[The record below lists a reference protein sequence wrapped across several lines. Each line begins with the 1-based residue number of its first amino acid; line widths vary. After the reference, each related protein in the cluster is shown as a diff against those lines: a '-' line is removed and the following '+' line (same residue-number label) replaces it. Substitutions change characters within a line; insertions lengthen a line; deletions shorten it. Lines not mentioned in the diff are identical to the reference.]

1 MSQKTIKSIQ
11 TYIQN
16 EMAMADFDYAESKGK
31 YLASIK
37 EFDQNNNILKE
48 VGYRPDGWVEN
59 HYSNVYN
66 EKNQRVEHSV
76 YDEDDQLLETH
87 RFDFDESGK
96 IIGEAC
102 YYAEMDESDYTHYV
116 YDADDM
122 LVEKNNMDSDN
133 ELYSYIRVSYE
144 DKKPVNER
152 HYNDENRLEVEKM
165 LAYDEKGQVVKEVD
179 LDHVE
184 GDKRTYVYEYD
195 EQGNRIKTLVY
206 NKKDQLVMKTLVEFE
221 NGLRMKIEEED
232 QSGLS
237 VFKFEY
243 DAEKRMVLQEKF
255 DHEEMIQGRW
265 EYTYEGDL
273 LKLVEMY
280 VREDQNQNEEE
291 VELVKR
297 ITTEH
302 IYEFFE

>member
-11 TYIQN
+11 TFIQN

-37 EFDQNNNILKE
+37 EFDHHNNIVKE

-59 HYSNVYN
+59 HYSNVFN

-76 YDEDDQLLETH
+76 FDEDDQLLETH
-87 RFDFDESGK
+87 RFDYDETGK

-102 YYAEMDESDYTHYV
+102 YYAEMDDSDYTHYV
-116 YDADDM
+116 YDADGL
-122 LVEKNNMDSDN
+122 LVEKNNMDSEN
-133 ELYSYIRVSYE
+133 ELYSYIRLEYQ

-152 HYNDENRLEVEKM
+152 HYNDENRLEVEKV
-165 LAYDEKGQVVKEVD
+165 LTYDEKGQVVKEVD

-184 GDKRTYVYEYD
+184 GDKRTYIYEYD
-195 EQGNRIKTLVY
+195 DQGERVKTLVY
-206 NKKDQLVMKTLVEFE
+206 NKKDQLVMKTLVEYE

-237 VFKFEY
+237 VFKFGY

-280 VREDQNQNEEE
+280 VREEQSQDEEE